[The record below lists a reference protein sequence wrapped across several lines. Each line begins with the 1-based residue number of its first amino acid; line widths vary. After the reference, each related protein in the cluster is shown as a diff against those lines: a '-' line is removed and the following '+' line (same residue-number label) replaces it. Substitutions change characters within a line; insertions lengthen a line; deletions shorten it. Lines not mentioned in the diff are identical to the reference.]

1 MPSIATERVFA
12 TIYVHNYEQKQRT
25 YISAI
30 LIIITDIC
38 SFVLMLGRAFKVAS
52 FLPYLL
58 IVGSSNL
65 FAIITFLNCHRKN
78 LKYYRARFPRS
89 SSNYSLSL
97 RFQIIE
103 NIRCEM
109 MQKRLFNVAFC
120 FTITLAGLFAIAY
133 IFKQLLITNICYQL
147 FDLVIAIYATVVPV
161 IGMFDERIWS
171 HAKIMK
177 FRKQNVHPI
186 IQNSTTAATMAPQTT
201 EIKTVFGVEIVKST
215 SDATN
220 LYFTQLAQT
229 WN

>member
-38 SFVLMLGRAFKVAS
+38 SFVLLLGRVFKFAT

-58 IVGSSNL
+58 IVGISNL
-65 FAIITFLNCHRKN
+65 FAIITFLICHRKN

-89 SSNYSLSL
+89 TSNYSLSL

-109 MQKRLFNVAFC
+109 MQKRLFNVAFF
-120 FTITLAGLFAIAY
+120 FTITLAGLFAVAY

-147 FDLVIAIYATVVPV
+147 FDLVIAIYATVVPI
-161 IGMFDERIWS
+161 IGMLDERIWNQ
-171 HAKIMK
+171 AKIMK
-177 FRKQNVHPI
+177 FRKQNIHPI
-186 IQNSTTAATMAPQTT
+186 IPNSTTAATMAPHST
-201 EIKTVFGVEIVKST
+201 EIKTVFGVEIVKSS

-220 LYFTQLAQT
+220 LYFTQLAQS